1 MLLCYW
7 GLIMSKI
14 KVPMRVDVT
23 KRVLGY
29 RMANP
34 FSNDTHYVVRLAPLP
49 IEAEFTQSDHSSIS
63 ELECVH
69 ATFRQY
75 VNRLQLADMQTLYA
89 IHSMLKSARVDNA
102 FDMLTLNKQLL
113 PLLDEVIAQAD
124 PDNYE
129 LEIIK

>member
-1 MLLCYW
+1 
-7 GLIMSKI
+7 MSKI
-14 KVPMRVDVT
+14 KVPMRVDVN

-49 IEAEFTQSDHSSIS
+49 IEAEFIQSDHSGVS
-63 ELECVH
+63 ELEYVQS
-69 ATFRQY
+69 AFKQY
-75 VNRLQLADMQTLYA
+75 IKQSQSVNIQTLYA
-89 IHSMLKSARVDNA
+89 IHSMLKSAQVDNA
-102 FDMLTLNKQLL
+102 FDMLTLTKQLL